1 MNEIILSE
9 KNGQVLASSR
19 EVAEKFGKKHSE
31 VIYAIEGR
39 VDKNGKVKNNGLL
52 ISGISQLSQ
61 MFIISEKNGQVL
73 ASSREVAERF
83 GKAHDKV
90 KRSIKSFEK
99 DVAIFGEMFILSY
112 YDDSYG
118 RKQEEYLMTRDGFS
132 LLCMGFTGKKA
143 LEWKLKYI
151 DAFNQMEDRLKNGNQ
166 LTEEERLKLQLFSKD
181 ASEVAYAHN
190 RLIELATAPLIAEN
204 KELKPKAEYHD
215 EVLKKD
221 GLITTTV
228 VAKDLGFS
236 SANKLN
242 KVMNANHIIFK
253 NQSGTWCP
261 YAEYEWLIEDNYADY
276 ESYTNEHSKPCL
288 KWTEK
293 GRKWIV
299 ENYNQWVMNLAS

>member
-19 EVAEKFGKKHSE
+19 EVAE
-31 VIYAIEGR
+31 
-39 VDKNGKVKNNGLL
+39 
-52 ISGISQLSQ
+52 
-61 MFIISEKNGQVL
+61 
-73 ASSREVAERF
+73 RF
-83 GKAHDKV
+83 GKTHGSVLKTICGETRNGEHVNGLCDEILASGNPLTKYF
-90 KRSIKSFEK
+90 IKSTYMNRGKE
-99 DVAIFGEMFILSY
+99 Y
-112 YDDSYG
+112 P
-118 RKQEEYLMTRDGFS
+118 EYLMTRDGFS
-132 LLCMGFTGKKA
+132 LLAMGFTGKEA
-143 LEWKLKYI
+143 VEWKLKYI

-166 LTEEERLKLQLFSKD
+166 LTEEEKLKLMLFSKD

-204 KELKPKAEYHD
+204 EELKPKAEYHD

-276 ESYTNEHSKPCL
+276 ESYTNEHSKLCL

>member
-1 MNEIILSE
+1 MNEIILQN
-9 KNGQVLASSR
+9 KDGQVLVSSR
-19 EVAEKFGKKHSE
+19 DVAKHFNKKHSE

-39 VDKNGKVKNNGLL
+39 IGKDGTVKNNGILM
-52 ISGISQLSQ
+52 SGNSQLSQ
-61 MFIISEKNGQVL
+61 MFIKTEY
-73 ASSREVAERF
+73 
-83 GKAHDKV
+83 
-90 KRSIKSFEK
+90 K
-99 DVAIFGEMFILSY
+99 DSMNRMKY
-112 YDDSYG
+112 
-118 RKQEEYLMTRDGFS
+118 EYFMNRDGFS
-132 LLCMGFTGKKA
+132 LLCMGFTGQEA

-151 DAFNQMEDRLKNGNQ
+151 EAFNKMEETIKSGNY

-181 ASEVAYAHN
+181 TSEVAYAHN
-190 RLIELATAPLIAEN
+190 RLVEIATAPLIAEN
-204 KELKPKAEYHD
+204 AEMKPKADYHD

-261 YAEYEWLIEDNYADY
+261 YADY

-299 ENYNQWVMNLAS
+299 ENYNKWVMKLVS